1 MTRKV
6 TTRSQPPRAK
16 AGGQC
21 AQTPPVYCA
30 AKQSG
35 REGIMKKIVLLAA
48 LCAGAWYYF
57 VGGRT
62 LDEKMVGAYY
72 DQSAHA
78 LYKRGAEPM
87 CKQLSFKASMQM
99 YEQIGDPMG
108 CILTVEFEF
117 HIDSIEIEP
126 GRKSAKVK
134 GTSLLKMGETVM
146 QFSSTFNE
154 QLVREMGQMKLLR
167 SDQRTVVRMAGGRG
181 MSQSDFFSK

>member
-1 MTRKV
+1 
-6 TTRSQPPRAK
+6 
-16 AGGQC
+16 
-21 AQTPPVYCA
+21 
-30 AKQSG
+30 
-35 REGIMKKIVLLAA
+35 MKKIVLLAA

-62 LDEKMVGAYY
+62 LDEKMVRAYY

-78 LYKRGAEPM
+78 LYKRDAELM
-87 CKQLSFKASMQM
+87 CKQLSSKAIIQDETASMQM
-99 YEQIGDPMG
+99 FEQIGDRMG
-108 CILTVEFEF
+108 GILTIEFEF

-167 SDQRTVVRMAGGRG
+167 SDQRTV
-181 MSQSDFFSK
+181 

>member
-1 MTRKV
+1 
-6 TTRSQPPRAK
+6 
-16 AGGQC
+16 
-21 AQTPPVYCA
+21 
-30 AKQSG
+30 
-35 REGIMKKIVLLAA
+35 MKKIALLAA
-48 LCAGAWYYF
+48 LCVGAWYYF

-62 LDEKMVGAYY
+62 LDEKMVRAYY
-72 DQSAHA
+72 DQGAHA
-78 LYKRGAEPM
+78 FYKRDAELL
-87 CKQLSFKASMQM
+87 CKQVSTKAILQDETVMNGQTQRATLNRDQYCEATKANLQM
-99 YEQIGDPMG
+99 FEQMGDRMG
-108 CILTVEFEF
+108 GILTVEFEF

>member
-1 MTRKV
+1 
-6 TTRSQPPRAK
+6 
-16 AGGQC
+16 
-21 AQTPPVYCA
+21 
-30 AKQSG
+30 
-35 REGIMKKIVLLAA
+35 MKKIVLLAA

-62 LDEKMVGAYY
+62 LDGKMVRAYY

-78 LYKRGAEPM
+78 LYKRDAELM
-87 CKQLSFKASMQM
+87 CKQLSSKAIIQDETVMNGQTQRSTLNHDQQCEAFKASMQM
-99 YEQIGDPMG
+99 FEQIGDRMG
-108 CILTVEFEF
+108 GILTVEFEF

>member
-1 MTRKV
+1 
-6 TTRSQPPRAK
+6 
-16 AGGQC
+16 
-21 AQTPPVYCA
+21 
-30 AKQSG
+30 
-35 REGIMKKIVLLAA
+35 MKKIVLLAA
-48 LCAGAWYYF
+48 LCVGAWYYF

-62 LDEKMVGAYY
+62 LDEKMVRAYY

-78 LYKRGAEPM
+78 LYKRDAELM
-87 CKQLSFKASMQM
+87 CKQLSSKAIIQDETVMNGQAQRSTLNHDQQCEAFKASMQM
-99 YEQIGDPMG
+99 FEQIGDRMG
-108 CILTVEFEF
+108 GILTVEYEF
-117 HIDSIEIEP
+117 HLDSIDIEP